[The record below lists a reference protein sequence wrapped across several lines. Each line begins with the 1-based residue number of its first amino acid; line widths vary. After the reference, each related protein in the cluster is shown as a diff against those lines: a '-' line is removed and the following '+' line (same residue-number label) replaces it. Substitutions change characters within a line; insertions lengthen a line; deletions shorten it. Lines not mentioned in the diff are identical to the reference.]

1 MNGVTINAQDKTVAQ
16 VVSEINASSAG
27 VSATLEEHNDSS
39 GSYKTIVLKKTA
51 DSESASKFSVSAS
64 GDFARVAGLGDYST
78 ASATTTKSSVVSGNN
93 TVGGTN
99 TVAYDRISEEQAKAL
114 GFTVI
119 KTAADLQNIKKTGNY
134 ILMNDIDLSSLG
146 TLDKS
151 LLVDHFE
158 GTLDGNGYTLS
169 NLTINSTEDSVGLFG
184 EEFVGRIANLNID
197 NINITGA
204 KDVGVICGTTTDD
217 NKSFGKGEQTIS
229 NVHVT
234 NSSVSSTSGGYTGG
248 FIGSIWQG
256 FASISDSSFEGNI
269 TSTTFATGGI
279 VGYIWAGCSI
289 SSCYVNANITTS
301 SSYTG
306 GIVGDAEGTT
316 IQQCI
321 AEGIITCSSGAGIAG
336 SLSYSEINNCIAKNT
351 ITGADISG
359 LCDYGLNYSEINNS
373 YFDGKLITTGDKPAG
388 GLVGSLNYDEQYDQN
403 YITNCF
409 WNIENSG
416 ATEISRSDTTN
427 NDITNSTG
435 LTSSEFANAANFSSW
450 DSNIWDFSGSTP
462 QLKNVSKPVTISA
475 GTVQINGHTINL
487 SGGSIDD
494 TIAQINA
501 QSSSTGVTAAIEG
514 GKVVF
519 NNTSG
524 TDLITVEAGTSDF
537 VDITGTE
544 SLTTTTNYEKLYGST
559 AVTSKM
565 QTSGYISQNSSQT
578 ETLTISSSAGSF
590 NVTINSGEALNT
602 VIDKINAA
610 NGGVTASIE
619 NGKLIFAYGA
629 NATNVSVSST
639 GDFTKFYGLKDTQ
652 STWEW
657 TEAAGGMSQTT
668 TSEIDPDAP
677 TDPTDPDN
685 PGGGDPTD
693 PDPDNPDDPPLNIN
707 NLVTEGISNI
717 RLQVGDSSSE
727 HCVLRCDTTFVF
739 DDFSLDFSTAES
751 SADCVEGLQDFQK
764 AITAKISTIGV
775 YTSRLEAIQ
784 SHNLVKH
791 ENLTSAY
798 STIVDAD
805 IAEET
810 TKYIKNQIVQQTSQA
825 LMAQAKKV
833 QIERV
838 MTLIGS
844 ISGL

>member
-64 GDFARVAGLGDYST
+64 GDFARVAGFGEYST
-78 ASATTTKSSVVSGNN
+78 DAATTTTNFIDSGSSFVIGTDSLILQKTSDVSHSSDTSGYTIIRTAQDLANIANN
-93 TVGGTN
+93 LSG
-99 TVAYDRISEEQAKAL
+99 K
-114 GFTVI
+114 
-119 KTAADLQNIKKTGNY
+119 Y
-134 ILMNDIDLSSLG
+134 ILMNDIDLSGIANWAPINGFTGELN
-146 TLDKS
+146 
-151 LLVDHFE
+151 
-158 GTLDGNGYTLS
+158 GNGYTIS
-169 NLTINSTEDSVGLFG
+169 NLKIDSADSNNVGLFG
-184 EEFVGRIANLNID
+184 SLSDGAVLQ
-197 NINITGA
+197 NINLSNVDVKGGNNVGGLVGYAEIRGNRATVKNCTVTGSVSGTSS
-204 KDVGVICGTTTDD
+204 VGLLAGTAGMSIDLSDIFTSGSVSGQQYVGGVLGNGHSSLILDSIESNASVNGDSSVGGLIGYLTH
-217 NKSFGKGEQTIS
+217 SSRIS
-229 NVHVT
+229 NSTSTAIVT
-234 NSSVSSTSGGYTGG
+234 GNSSV
-248 FIGSIWQG
+248 
-256 FASISDSSFEGNI
+256 
-269 TSTTFATGGI
+269 GGI
-279 VGYIWAGCSI
+279 VGSLAGYIKESFFAGKINC
-289 SSCYVNANITTS
+289 ADETTS
-301 SSYTG
+301 GALAGIG
-306 GIVGDAEGTT
+306 GSIYSNYSITDSLFSVDCGTT
-316 IQQCI
+316 N
-321 AEGIITCSSGAGIAG
+321 ASG
-336 SLSYSEINNCIAKNT
+336 T
-351 ITGADISG
+351 D
-359 LCDYGLNYSEINNS
+359 S
-373 YFDGKLITTGDKPAG
+373 YFSLTNTYS
-388 GLVGSLNYDEQYDQN
+388 GSNSQVVYKILEANPDSQLFTNY
-403 YITNCF
+403 
-409 WNIENSG
+409 
-416 ATEISRSDTTN
+416 
-427 NDITNSTG
+427 
-435 LTSSEFANAANFSSW
+435 
-450 DSNIWDFSGSTP
+450 DFSG
-462 QLKNVSKPVTISA
+462 
-475 GTVQINGHTINL
+475 TVIINGKTITL
-487 SGGSIDD
+487 SGSDINSI
-494 TIAQINA
+494 IEQINA
-501 QSSSTGVTAAIEG
+501 KTSETGVVASLDSA
-514 GKVVF
+514 
-519 NNTSG
+519 NS
-524 TDLITVEAGTSDF
+524 LILQNADGSNKEIARETGTSMLLKVAGISEKSLQEVTYEKLEGS
-537 VDITGTE
+537 VDIT
-544 SLTTTTNYEKLYGST
+544 SS
-559 AVTSKM
+559 M
-565 QTSGYISQNSSQT
+565 QTSGYISQNASDT
-578 ETLTISSSAGSF
+578 ETLTISTSTGSF
-590 NVTINSGEALNT
+590 NVEIKSGESLNS
-602 VIDKINAA
+602 VIDKINAET
-610 NGGVTASIE
+610 GGSVTAAIE
-619 NGKLIFAYGA
+619 NGKLVFAYGA

-657 TEAAGGMSQTT
+657 TEAAGGMSQST
-668 TSEIDPDAP
+668 TSEIDPDAPTDP

-825 LMAQAKKV
+825 LMAQAQKV